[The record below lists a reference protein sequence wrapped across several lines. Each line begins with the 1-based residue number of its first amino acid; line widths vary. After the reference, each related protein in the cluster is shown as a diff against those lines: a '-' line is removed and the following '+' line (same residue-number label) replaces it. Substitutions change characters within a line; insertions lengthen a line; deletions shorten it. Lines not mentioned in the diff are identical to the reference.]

1 MTGKKLQ
8 VAMLIQAYLPRFG
21 GAERQLAALLPLL
34 KQRDVETFILTRRYS
49 GLSAFEEINGTP
61 VYRLPIWGPKPMAA
75 FTYIAAAQMH
85 IARLRPDVIHAHEL
99 LSPAS
104 AAQLAHRIWGMPVV
118 AKVLGGGKNG
128 DIDKLRRRPFGQQR
142 LAGLR
147 RQIDTFITVS
157 SEINNELIQI
167 GVPAERR
174 LFIPNGVDTQRFS
187 PVPPEKKMQLRKTL
201 GLPIESPI
209 AIFSGRL
216 VPGKHVDRLL
226 AAWRNLQEEF
236 PQALLLII
244 GSGEEESRLRQMS
257 GENVQF
263 IGQVEDVT
271 PYLQSSD
278 FFVLPSAAE
287 GLSNALLEALSVG
300 LPCIATAVGGTP
312 DVIVDGEN
320 GLLITPD
327 KADELR
333 AALLKLLSDDS
344 LRQRMGEQARATI
357 QARYSLENT
366 ADQLAALYMRL
377 AKRRMDSTR

>member
-1 MTGKKLQ
+1 
-8 VAMLIQAYLPRFG
+8 MLIQAYLPRFG

-61 VYRLPIWGPKPMAA
+61 VYRLPIWGPKPVAA
-75 FTYIAAAQMH
+75 LTYIVAAQTH

-104 AAQLAHRIWGMPVV
+104 AAQLAHRVWGMPIV

-128 DIDKLRRRPFGQQR
+128 DIDKLRRRPFGKQR

-157 SEINNELIQI
+157 SEINNELMQI

-187 PVPPEKKMQLRKTL
+187 PVSPEQKLQLRKNL
-201 GLPIESPI
+201 GLPGEAQI

-216 VPGKHVDRLL
+216 VPGKQVDRLL

-244 GSGEEESRLRQMS
+244 GSGEEESRLRQMG
-257 GENVQF
+257 GENVKF
-263 IGQVEDVT
+263 IGQVEDVA

-278 FFVLPSAAE
+278 FLVLPSAAE
-287 GLSNALLEALSVG
+287 GLSNALLEALAVG

-312 DVIVDGEN
+312 DVIVDGVN
-320 GLLITPD
+320 GLLIAPD

-333 AALLKLLSDDS
+333 TAMLKLLSDGS
-344 LRQRMGEQARATI
+344 IRQRMGEQARATI
-357 QARYSLENT
+357 QARYSLEST
-366 ADQLAALYMRL
+366 ADQLASLYMRL
-377 AKRRMDSTR
+377 ATGRRDSR

>member
-1 MTGKKLQ
+1 MTGKKLR

-34 KQRDVETFILTRRYS
+34 QQRDVEAFVLTRRYS
-49 GLSAFEEINGTP
+49 GLSAFEVINGTP
-61 VYRLPIWGPKPMAA
+61 VYRLPILGPKPMAA
-75 FTYIAAAQMH
+75 LTYVAAALVQ
-85 IARLRPDVIHAHEL
+85 IARLRPDIIHAHEL

-104 AAQLAHRIWGMPVV
+104 AAQLAHRVWGMPVV

-128 DIDKLRRRPFGQQR
+128 DIDKLRRRPFGRQR

-157 SEINNELIQI
+157 SEINNELAQV
-167 GVPAERR
+167 GVPAEHR
-174 LFIPNGVDTQRFS
+174 LFIPNGVDTKRFS
-187 PVPPEKKMQLRKTL
+187 PVLPEQKVQLRKAL
-201 GLPIESPI
+201 GLPSEIPI
-209 AIFSGRL
+209 ATFSGRL

-226 AAWRNLQEEF
+226 TAWRNLQREY

-244 GSGEEESRLRQMS
+244 GSGEEESSLRQMS

-263 IGQVEDVT
+263 IGQVEDVV

-312 DVIVDGEN
+312 DVIVDGVN
-320 GLLITPD
+320 GLLIAPD

-333 AALLKLLSDDS
+333 TGLLKLLSDGS
-344 LRQRMGEQARATI
+344 MRQRLGVQARETI
-357 QARYSLENT
+357 QARYSLEST
-366 ADQLAALYMRL
+366 ADQLASLYMRL
-377 AKRRMDSTR
+377 AKKRMATG

>member
-1 MTGKKLQ
+1 MSREKLQ
-8 VAMLIQAYLPRFG
+8 VAMLIQSYLPRFG

-34 KQRDVETFILTRRYS
+34 KQRDVESFILTRRYS
-49 GLSAFEEINGTP
+49 GLSTFEEINGTP
-61 VYRLPIWGPKPMAA
+61 VYRLPILGPKPMAA
-75 FTYIAAAQMH
+75 LSYVAAAQVH

-128 DIDKLRRRPFGQQR
+128 DIDKLRRRPFGRQR
-142 LAGLR
+142 LAGLSR
-147 RQIDTFITVS
+147 RINTFITVS
-157 SEINNELIQI
+157 SEINNELMQI

-187 PVPPEKKMQLRKTL
+187 PVSPAQKLELRKTL
-201 GLPIESPI
+201 GLPGEAPI

-226 AAWRNLQEEF
+226 AAWRDIQAEF

-244 GSGEEESRLRQMS
+244 GSGAEETRLRQMS

-278 FFVLPSAAE
+278 LFVLPSAAE
-287 GLSNALLEALSVG
+287 GLSNALLEALAVG

-312 DVIVDGEN
+312 DVIVDGVN

-333 AALLKLLSDDS
+333 TALLTFLSDD
-344 LRQRMGEQARATI
+344 LIRRRMGEQARETI
-357 QARYSLENT
+357 QACYSLEST
-366 ADQLAALYMRL
+366 ADQLASLYMRL
-377 AKRRMDSTR
+377 AKRRMDSG

>member
-1 MTGKKLQ
+1 MTGKKLR

-34 KQRDVETFILTRRYS
+34 QQRDVEAFVLTRRYA
-49 GLSAFEEINGTP
+49 GLSAFEMINGTP
-61 VYRLPIWGPKPMAA
+61 VYRLPIVGPKPMAA
-75 FTYIAAAQMH
+75 LTYIAAAEMH

-104 AAQLAHRIWGMPVV
+104 AAQLAHRVWGIPVV

-128 DIDKLRRRPFGQQR
+128 DIDKLRRRPFGKQR

-157 SEINNELIQI
+157 GEINNELIQI
-167 GVPAERR
+167 GVPTERR
-174 LFIPNGVDTQRFS
+174 LFISNGVDTNRFS
-187 PVPPEKKMQLRKTL
+187 PILPEQKLLLRKKL
-201 GLPIESPI
+201 GLPDKAPI
-209 AIFSGRL
+209 ATFSGRL

-226 AAWRNLQEEF
+226 AAWRNLQKDF
-236 PQALLLII
+236 PQALLLVI
-244 GSGEEESRLRQMS
+244 GSGEEESSLRQMS

-263 IGQVEDVT
+263 VGQVEDVAS
-271 PYLQSSD
+271 YLQSSD

-312 DVIVDGEN
+312 DVIVDGVN

-327 KADELR
+327 NADELR
-333 AALLKLLSDDS
+333 SALLKFLSDGS
-344 LRQRMGEQARATI
+344 TRQRMGVQARETI
-357 QARYSLENT
+357 QARYSLEST
-366 ADQLAALYMRL
+366 ADQLASLYIRL
-377 AKRRMDSTR
+377 AKKRMAAA